1 MLAGIAKVLMTTRP
15 TQTSVLESLEECRR
29 LGDEAFLEKYAS
41 AQRVDGIGLYK
52 ILARKKFK
60 LRL

>member
-1 MLAGIAKVLMTTRP
+1 
-15 TQTSVLESLEECRR
+15 LESLEECRR